1 MKASVVPIGNS
12 KGIRIPKTVL
22 EQCKIDNEVVIEVE
36 GETILIKR
44 VKHKPR
50 KNWEKAFHKMH
61 EKKED
66 SPILEDL
73 LDADT
78 LDWKW

>member
-22 EQCKIDNEVVIEVE
+22 EECKIEDEVVLEIE
-36 GETILIKR
+36 GETILIKP

-50 KNWEKAFHKMH
+50 KNWEKAFRKMH
-61 EKKED
+61 EQDED
-66 SPILEDL
+66 SLILDDL
-73 LDADT
+73 LDLNT
-78 LDWKW
+78 LGWEW

>member
-1 MKASVVPIGNS
+1 MKVSVVPIGNS
-12 KGIRIPKTVL
+12 RGIRIPKTVL
-22 EQCKIDNEVVIEVE
+22 EECRIGDEVE
-36 GETILIKR
+36 LEVNDQKIIIKPI
-44 VKHKPR
+44 KHKPR

-61 EKKED
+61 EQKED

>member
-22 EQCKIDNEVVIEVE
+22 EECKIGDEVELEVE
-36 GETILIKR
+36 GQTILIKP

-50 KNWEKAFHKMH
+50 KNWEKAFRKMH
-61 EKKED
+61 EQNED
-66 SPILEDL
+66 SLILDDL
-73 LDADT
+73 LDAGT
-78 LDWKW
+78 LDWEW